1 MNPFSEQKNLGLLF
15 ARARKQTNVHVHFRE
30 RERERE
36 RERAENENEKLRTSK
51 MLLERALPR
60 CRDLSLDKVVDV

>member
-15 ARARKQTNVHVHFRE
+15 ARALAQRNVHVHFE

-36 RERAENENEKLRTSK
+36 LKTKNEKEKLRTSER
-51 MLLERALPR
+51 LRERALPR
-60 CRDLSLDKVVDV
+60 CRDP

>member
-15 ARARKQTNVHVHFRE
+15 AFRARAQANAHVHF
-30 RERERE
+30 ERERE
-36 RERAENENEKLRTSK
+36 RERAENEKKKEELRTSDR
-51 MLLERALPR
+51 LRERALPR